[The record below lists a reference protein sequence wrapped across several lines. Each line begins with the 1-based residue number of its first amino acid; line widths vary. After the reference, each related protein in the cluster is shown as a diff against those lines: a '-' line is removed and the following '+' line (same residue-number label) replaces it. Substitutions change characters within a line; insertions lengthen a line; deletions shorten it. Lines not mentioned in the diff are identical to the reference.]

1 MLDDNFI
8 IILAGYP
15 ASIGR
20 KGGRDVGGREG
31 REGGGR
37 RGER

>member
-20 KGGRDVGGREG
+20 KGGSDVGGREG
-31 REGGGR
+31 EGG
-37 RGER
+37 RGERGER